1 MKFTIALIQNNPI
14 IGQIET
20 NVTRIRQLVNQLE
33 SKINGKP
40 VDLVV
45 LPELAVTG
53 YNFEDKSHIKPYLE
67 TAEQGPAFSLGREI
81 SKRFKCFT
89 VIGYPE
95 LHHLL
100 IYNSCYLISPTG
112 SLLYN
117 YRKTHLYETDE
128 VWGCN
133 ENPDKTF
140 RSIELIVDKDYY
152 LNPEANRKYHTVTT
166 NFGICMDL
174 NPYKFEAPFTRFEM
188 ALTCFENKA
197 KLIICPM
204 AWLSPKSPSVI
215 ETLTKEQK
223 LAEASKFTRLFDDGV
238 AMKPEIEGFSPTV
251 PDKSTV
257 NYWILRFFPFMR
269 HSNNWLTPNQ
279 FKTVVV
285 CNNRVGLEKDVMYG
299 GSSTIFQFD
308 GTTEGNEHI
317 DDQNSSVT
325 VFGSLGMGTEGVLV
339 HEVDLDID

>member
-1 MKFTIALIQNNPI
+1 M
-14 IGQIET
+14 IGQIEN
-20 NVTRIRQLVNQLE
+20 NVGRIRQLVNQLE

-53 YNFEDKSHIKPYLE
+53 YNFDSKSHIKPYLE
-67 TAEQGPAFSLGREI
+67 TVEKGPAFSLGQEI
-81 SKRFKCFT
+81 SKKFNCFT

-95 LHHLL
+95 LHQLL

-133 ENPDKTF
+133 ENPDNSF
-140 RSIELIVDKDYY
+140 RSIKLIVDKDYY
-152 LNPEANRKYHTVTT
+152 HNPQAGKKYSTVTT

-188 ALTCFENKA
+188 ALSCFQNKA
-197 KLIICPM
+197 KLVICPM
-204 AWLSPKSPSVI
+204 AWLSPKSPSVR
-215 ETLTKEQK
+215 EDLTKEQK
-223 LAEASKFTRLFDDGV
+223 LEEASKFTSLFDP
-238 AMKPEIEGFSPTV
+238 AKPVKGEVEGFSPTV

-257 NYWILRFFPFMR
+257 NYWILRFFPFMK
-269 HSNNWLTPNQ
+269 HANNWLPPNPY
-279 FKTVVV
+279 KTVVV
-285 CNNRVGLEKDVMYG
+285 CNNRVGLEKDVLYG
-299 GSSTIFQFD
+299 GSSSVFLFD
-308 GTTEGNEHI
+308 GSKEGNEHI
-317 DDQNSSVT
+317 DDQNTSIT
-325 VFGSLGMGTEGVLV
+325 VFGSLGMGAEGVLV
-339 HEVDLDID
+339 EEVDLDVD